1 MNLQQVDSIIFDLD
15 GTLWDATDSYV
26 ASWNLA
32 LQQFGIEKTITR
44 PDLESM
50 MGWEEKAVFEKM
62 FPHYSLDHR
71 RQIAQLVS
79 QNQDAYIPVHGGVLY
94 ENVREGLIDLSQK
107 YRLLVVSNCPEN
119 TVRDFLS
126 WSGLEN
132 YFIDYETHGRTR
144 QSKAEN
150 IKAVV
155 QRNNLQS
162 PVYVGDTESDSK
174 AAQLAHVPFV
184 FVSYGF
190 GKVENAAYSFNSFPE
205 LVKAFTTLPKA
216 KLPN

>member
-1 MNLQQVDSIIFDLD
+1 MNLQQADSIIFDLD

-32 LQQFGIEKTITR
+32 LQQFGLDRNITR
-44 PDLESM
+44 ADLESM
-50 MGWEEKAVFEKM
+50 MGWEEKAVYEKM
-62 FPHYSLDHR
+62 FPHHSQVDR
-71 RQIAQLVS
+71 KRIAQLVS
-79 QNQDAYIPVHGGVLY
+79 QNQEEYIPVHGGVLY
-94 ENVREGLIDLSQK
+94 DNVREGLVKLSEQ

-126 WSGLEN
+126 WSGLGE

-144 QSKAEN
+144 LSKAEN

-155 QRNNLQS
+155 QRNKLQC

-174 AAQLAHVPFV
+174 AAQLAQVPFV

-190 GKVENAAYSFNSFPE
+190 GKVENAAFTFNSFQE
-205 LVKAFTTLPKA
+205 LVEAFTANSSLHK
-216 KLPN
+216 N